1 MVSEDSEWPHV
12 FEVSDVLWEGLFG
25 WDSSGRRF
33 EVEWDQGSV
42 CPVPMP
48 GSLDTEGFRTA
59 VEFYL
64 SERKG
69 VSYPEPFF
77 GSAMQEVSPA
87 KMVEIVSRIEADLAN
102 GSTS

>member
-1 MVSEDSEWPHV
+1 MVSDDSEWPHA

-25 WDSSGRRF
+25 WDSGGRRF
-33 EVEWDQGSV
+33 EVEWDKGSG
-42 CPVPMP
+42 CPIPMP

-87 KMVEIVSRIEADLAN
+87 KMVEIVSQIEADSRK